1 LLGADGAPKLEAWT
15 VVGIATDIKDLGV
28 DRDPQPEIYFPGY
41 DNNILLAHT
50 TVDPLSL
57 APAIRQIVKSI
68 DPSQPISQMRSM
80 RDVLDESLS
89 MRRFPVDLMSLFSAL
104 ALILSAIGIYS
115 VMSYSVVQRTSEIGI
130 RMALGAN
137 RANIIGLLLKQ
148 AMTPVMVGLAI
159 GLLGAWSLKKTLS
172 RLLYG
177 VSSTD
182 YVTYAIVI
190 ILIVSTAVIATLLP
204 SHRATEI
211 DPLTALRQE

>member
-1 LLGADGAPKLEAWT
+1 MADAPKEEVYWT
-15 VVGIATDIKDLGV
+15 IVGVAADVKDLGV

-57 APAIRQIVKSI
+57 APAIRQVVKSI
-68 DPSQPISQMRSM
+68 DPSQPIGQTRSM
-80 RDVLDESLS
+80 REILDGSLS
-89 MRRFPVDLMSLFSAL
+89 GRKFPVDLMTLFSAL

-130 RMALGAN
+130 RMALGAD

-148 AMTPVMVGLAI
+148 AMTPVVVGLAI
-159 GLLGAWSLKKTLS
+159 GLLGAWSLKRVLS
-172 RLLYG
+172 GLLYG

-182 YVTYAIVI
+182 LVTYAIVI
-190 ILIVSTAVIATLLP
+190 ILIISTAVIATLLP
-204 SHRATEI
+204 SRRATEI